1 MLESIKQ
8 TEVNHG
14 KQLAVGHRE
23 LIGVLE
29 LATNKIDRQAILTRS
44 DEELAELTGVSERSA
59 SRLKKVLRDYGES
72 Q

>member
-29 LATNKIDRQAILTRS
+29 LTTNKINRQAILTRS

>member
-29 LATNKIDRQAILTRS
+29 LTTNKINRQAILTRS
-44 DEELAELTGVSERSA
+44 DKELAELTGVSERSA

-72 Q
+72 

>member
-1 MLESIKQ
+1 MLESIKE
-8 TEVNHG
+8 TESKHG

-29 LATNKIDRQAILTRS
+29 LTTNKINRQAILTRS
-44 DEELAELTGVSERSA
+44 DEDLAELIGVSERSV